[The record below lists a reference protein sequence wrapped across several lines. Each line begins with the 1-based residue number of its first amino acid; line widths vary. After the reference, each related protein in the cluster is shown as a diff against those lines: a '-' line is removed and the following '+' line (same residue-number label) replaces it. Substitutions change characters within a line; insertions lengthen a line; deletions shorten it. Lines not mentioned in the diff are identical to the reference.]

1 MQHYIKSRTIQ
12 IYDNFCT
19 ICILERSFMLGRLI
33 AWVSPFS
40 EITGAS
46 LIKVADL
53 SSVDVSSPSFVKL
66 ADKIDF

>member
-1 MQHYIKSRTIQ
+1 
-12 IYDNFCT
+12 
-19 ICILERSFMLGRLI
+19 MLGRLI